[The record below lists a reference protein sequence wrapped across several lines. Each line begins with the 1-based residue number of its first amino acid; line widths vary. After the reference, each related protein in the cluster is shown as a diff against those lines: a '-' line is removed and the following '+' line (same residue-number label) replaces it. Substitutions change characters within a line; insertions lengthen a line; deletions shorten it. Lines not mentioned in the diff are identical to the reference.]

1 MPGAGG
7 RDKYIFSIDN
17 DLLRANNKEKNNV
30 SSLGPNNNKIIMVHR
45 HGIINDFNFPFLEI
59 NKEFAQIPLN
69 YREFAPR
76 KHDDKWEEKF
86 EWLANGV
93 PKMLS
98 QMNADGIDE
107 NYIIDYEK
115 YHKLYFNLM
124 KKYWEIDIF

>member
-1 MPGAGG
+1 MIKDLKFHILEGLF
-7 RDKYIFSIDN
+7 YIFCLGWAH
-17 DLLRANNKEKNNV
+17 LLI
-30 SSLGPNNNKIIMVHR
+30 L
-45 HGIINDFNFPFLEI
+45 NFPFLEI

-124 KKYWEIDIF
+124 KKYWEIDIFWCWSNNHMLNVYVCYL